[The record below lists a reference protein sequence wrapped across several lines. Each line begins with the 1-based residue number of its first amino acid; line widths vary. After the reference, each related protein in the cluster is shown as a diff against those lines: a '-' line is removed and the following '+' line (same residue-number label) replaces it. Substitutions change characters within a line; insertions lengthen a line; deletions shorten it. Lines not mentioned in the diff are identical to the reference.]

1 MWLRTEYNG
10 VIRFTD
16 INKVECFVISKD
28 HNKALVKAWLS
39 TEDFIVSEFPSV
51 EQAEQFV
58 RHLLRKVTG
67 KPTTN
72 ADRYMHMADDDDV

>member
-10 VIRFTD
+10 VVRFTD
-16 INKVECFVISKD
+16 MDKVECFVISRD
-28 HNKALVKAWLS
+28 GGRVLVKAWLS

-51 EQAEQFV
+51 EQAERFV

-67 KPTTN
+67 KPTTS